1 MNKSHLKNQLTVFLR
16 ATIKIRAIKLNK
28 LHILFAIIIWLITH
42 SLGAQNVWLQL
53 EGSTVDKKAIDSI
66 YTSRDYPNFSTLKGS
81 FDSIVQVLK
90 QRGYFDLQH
99 SGLKKENDTIYK
111 SNFKL
116 GNRVKFIE
124 LNFINA
130 SNELKQQ
137 LNEDSVTIRT
147 EILSEYLNGLVERIS
162 QSGKPFYSLR
172 LLNLKKIDQ
181 NTLGVEVEDSRD
193 ETRKINAIKVRGY
206 SNFPKSYLKNYVGIR
221 TGEIYNKENVLR
233 KVRRIDNLGFAKTS
247 KEPEVLFSK
256 DSTIIYIYVE
266 KASSNRFDGFI
277 GFGTDENTNKLKLD
291 GYLDLRL
298 LNNLNFGESLTIIYK
313 SDELEQK
320 TFKTDVSLPYLL
332 STNFSLEAG
341 LRLFK
346 KDSTF
351 LTNNLKADIGY
362 QIAPKHTITAGIE
375 SVISESLLD
384 QGSSSINVSDF
395 NSFFIRTN
403 YTYNNHNWQDQL
415 FPLKSNL
422 VLTAGLGN
430 RKIDEIKTEQY
441 ILGITGHYI
450 FDLNYNN
457 SIFTGINSNY
467 LISNGY
473 LDNELFRFGGMQSIR
488 GFKENSIAANLFGV
502 INTEYRYR
510 FTNNFYAH
518 SIIDIG
524 YFENKIIDLKEKIFG
539 FGIGFGIVTN
549 SGLLRLLYAV
559 PKVGSQSI
567 ELSDSKIHLNFSAK
581 F

>member
-1 MNKSHLKNQLTVFLR
+1 M
-16 ATIKIRAIKLNK
+16 NK
-28 LHILFAIIIWLITH
+28 LHILFAIIIWIITP

-66 YTSRDYPNFSTLKGS
+66 YTSRDYPNFSALKGS

-99 SGLKKENDTIYK
+99 SGLKKANDTIYK

-181 NTLGVEVEDSRD
+181 NILGVEVEDSRD

-221 TGEIYNKENVLR
+221 TGEIYNKKNVLR
-233 KVRRIDNLGFAKTS
+233 KVRRIDHLGFAKTS

-298 LNNLNFGESLTIIYK
+298 LNNLNFGESINIIYK

-320 TFKTDVSLPYLL
+320 TFKTDVSLPYLFA
-332 STNFSLEAG
+332 TNFSLEAG

-351 LTNNLKADIGY
+351 ITNNLKADIGY
-362 QIAPKHTITAGIE
+362 QIAPKHIITSGIE
-375 SVISESLLD
+375 SIISESLLN
-384 QGSSSINVSDF
+384 QGSSSINISDF

-457 SIFTGINSNY
+457 SIFTGVNSNY

-539 FGIGFGIVTN
+539 FGIGLGIVTN
-549 SGLLRLLYAV
+549 SGLLRILYAV
-559 PKVGSQSI
+559 PKVGSQGI
-567 ELSDSKIHLNFSAK
+567 EMSDSKIHLNFSAQ